1 MDQNVSTDY
10 EIERFIDGKLFNR
23 GAYKTD
29 LPQTGFLG
37 PLSGNVEN
45 FLTTI
50 DTEDEASWA
59 YQFGREHG
67 DIAGATAQVQHAAA
81 YIDSCAAQETLGDWS

>member
-10 EIERFIDGKLFNR
+10 EVEGFIDGKLFNR

-37 PLSGNVEN
+37 PLSGHVEN
-45 FLTTI
+45 FLTAI
-50 DTEDEASWA
+50 DTDDEACWA
-59 YQFGREHG
+59 Y
-67 DIAGATAQVQHAAA
+67 
-81 YIDSCAAQETLGDWS
+81 